1 LGEILTDEA
10 HKRNAVPEFEELDSI
25 ARDLHGFPPTN
36 VGMKRTP
43 KVILINLILVQRPS
57 VVLILTEMKPLFSR

>member
-1 LGEILTDEA
+1 LGEILTDEED
-10 HKRNAVPEFEELDSI
+10 KRNAVPEFEELEGI

-43 KVILINLILVQRPS
+43 EVILINLILVQ
-57 VVLILTEMKPLFSR
+57 